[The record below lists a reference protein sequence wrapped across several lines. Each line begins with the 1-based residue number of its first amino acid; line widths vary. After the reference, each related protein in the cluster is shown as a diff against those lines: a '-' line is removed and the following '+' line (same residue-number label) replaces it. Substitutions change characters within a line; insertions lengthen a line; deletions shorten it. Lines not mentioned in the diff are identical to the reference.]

1 MKKQDLLDALE
12 LLDDQFIEEA
22 DEAPVR
28 RHRSPWRQ
36 FVGLAACLVLM
47 CGSLIAWEQS
57 GGWLFGGS
65 LETKKEEMLLED
77 SRADV
82 TQTSEVMK
90 VETAEEQESSKMT
103 SAKTENDQQTSGS
116 NVKTAELVEKGE
128 PWTMDEF
135 TYLSASMVLSEGNEL
150 YSPMSLYYALTL
162 AAVGAEGETQQELLT
177 ILGESSLESL
187 LIKAERLLEKH
198 NINNRFSTI
207 SIANSMWI
215 DESYG
220 EVNASFQD
228 IITTRLNAEVFT
240 GKMTSAEMIGQ
251 LRAWIAEKT
260 YGVLEYSPIDG
271 DLAMLNTIYYKSPW
285 MLAFKKEATIMD
297 EFVLDNGERVQA
309 SFMTREEMGA
319 AYVGDDYT
327 KATLSL
333 MDGEMVFV
341 LPNEGISVQEIVQD
355 PARLTKIFKG
365 VKGTNHIVNW
375 KVPKFISEEYMDLVE
390 VLAKMGADTAFGDN
404 ADYSSIAENSEGA
417 VLSSVTQKI
426 RLLIDE
432 NGTEAAAYTA
442 YKTEGLT
449 ERHVDMILN
458 RPFLYAILDND
469 DNVLFIGTCM
479 DPTKE

>member
-12 LLDDQFIEEA
+12 LLDDQFVEEA

-28 RHRSPWRQ
+28 RHRSPWQRYAA
-36 FVGLAACLVLM
+36 LAACLVLM
-47 CGSLIAWEQS
+47 CGSIIAWHQS
-57 GGWLFGGS
+57 GGWLFGGN
-65 LETKKEEMLLED
+65 LGTKKEEMLLED

-82 TQTSEVMK
+82 TQTSESMK

-103 SAKTENDQQTSGS
+103 STKTESEQPTSGS

-177 ILGESSLESL
+177 ILGETSLESL
-187 LIKAERLLEKH
+187 LMEAESLMEKQ

-207 SIANSMWI
+207 SLSNSMWI

-220 EVNASFQD
+220 KVNTSFQD
-228 IITTRLNAEVFT
+228 IIATRLNAEIFT
-240 GKMTSAEMIGQ
+240 GKMTSAEMMGQ
-251 LRAWIAEKT
+251 LRTWLAEKT
-260 YGVLEYSPIDG
+260 HGVLEYSPIDG
-271 DLAMLNTIYYKSPW
+271 DLVMLNTIYYKSPW
-285 MLAFKKEATIMD
+285 MLAFEKEATITD
-297 EFVLDNGERVQA
+297 EFALENGERVQV

-319 AYVGDDYT
+319 AYVGDGYT

-341 LPNEGISVQEIVQD
+341 LPDEGVSVQEIVQD
-355 PARLTKIFKG
+355 PARLIRIFKG
-365 VKGTNHIVNW
+365 AKGTNHIVNW
-375 KVPKFISEEYMDLVE
+375 KVPKFVSEEDVDLVE
-390 VLAKMGADTAFGDN
+390 VLEKMGADTAFGDN

-417 VLSSVTQKI
+417 VLSSVIQKI
-426 RLLIDE
+426 RLSIDE
-432 NGTEAAAYTA
+432 NGTEAAGYTA